1 MHHSFDPLEYHAGG
15 RPGKIEVVPS
25 KPVTTQ
31 HDLSLAYTPGVA
43 QPCREIAAD
52 PEKAYDYTAK
62 GNLVAVVTNGTAV
75 LGLGP
80 IGPLAGKPVMEG
92 KGVLF
97 KKFADIDVFDL
108 EIKADDPEEFVKIV
122 AALEPT
128 FGGINLEDLRGPDC
142 FYIER
147 ELKQR
152 MSIPVFHDDQHGT
165 AIIAGAAFL
174 NALELVEK
182 KIGDVKVVFSGAGA
196 AGIGCAHLFLSLGVT
211 PENLLLVDSKGVLAK
226 GRKEAINEWKQ
237 PFVRETKAR
246 TLAEAL
252 DGADVFVGVSVAG
265 ALTPGML
272 ARMAPRPI
280 VFAMANPDPEIPYD
294 DALKARPDAIVATGR
309 SDFPN
314 QVNNVLGFPFIFR
327 GALDARATTIHPD
340 MMRAAVHALA
350 ALARQDVPD
359 EVARAYG
366 VDTLRFGRE
375 YIIPKPFDPRVL
387 LWVAPAVAQAA
398 VVAGVARRTLDP
410 EEYRHRL
417 EHMLG
422 FERQFK
428 RRVRLR
434 ASRAPR
440 RIVFPEGGHEK
451 ILRACHIIHEE
462 RIARPVLLGDP
473 ALIRLKIGDLG
484 LSIPEVEIVDPGDEG
499 QRNGYLP
506 RLLALRGR
514 RGVAAVEAQA
524 LLEDPTTFGLLMLES
539 GHVDGFVGGIDR
551 HYPETLRPALSI
563 VRTRESVE
571 RACGIYALMFKNE
584 LLFLADTTVNIEPTA
599 TQLAEIAQ
607 LTARVARRFEVEPRV
622 ALLSFSNFGSVDHP
636 HSRKCAQ
643 AVEILHRLE
652 PGLMVDGEMQA
663 QAALDPKFRAEA
675 FPWAT
680 LTGRANVLVFPDL
693 QSGNLAYQLLTEL
706 GGAEPVGPILAG
718 MRRPVHVLQT
728 GFDVDDVVTMTAIA
742 VLDAQD
748 SS

>member
-15 RPGKIEVVPS
+15 RPGKIEVVAT

-43 QPCREIAAD
+43 VPCREIAAD

-75 LGLGP
+75 LGLGK
-80 IGPLAGKPVMEG
+80 IGPLASKPVMEG

-108 EIKADDPEEFVKIV
+108 EVEADDPEEFVRIV

-152 MSIPVFHDDQHGT
+152 MAIPVFHDDQHGT
-165 AIIAGAAFL
+165 AIIAAAAFL
-174 NALELVEK
+174 NALELQGK
-182 KIGDVKVVFSGAGA
+182 RIGDVRVVFSGAGA
-196 AGIGCAHLFLSLGVT
+196 AGIGCAHLFLALGVR
-211 PENLLLVDSKGVLAK
+211 PEHLLLVDSKGVLSQ
-226 GRKEAINEWKQ
+226 GRSEAMNEWKQ
-237 PFVRETKAR
+237 PFVRDTKAR
-246 TLAEAL
+246 TLTDAL
-252 DGADVFVGVSVAG
+252 VGADVFVGVSVAG
-265 ALTPGML
+265 ALEPAML
-272 ARMAPRPI
+272 AGMAPRPI
-280 VFAMANPDPEIPYD
+280 IFAMANPDPEIPYD
-294 DALKARPDAIVATGR
+294 DALRARPDAIVATGR
-309 SDFPN
+309 SDYPN

-327 GALDARATTIHPD
+327 GALDARATTIHPA
-340 MMRAAVHALA
+340 MMRAAVQSLA
-350 ALARQDVPD
+350 ALAREDVPD

-366 VDTLRFGRE
+366 VETLRFGRE

-398 VVAGVARRTLDP
+398 AESGVARRTLDP
-410 EEYRHRL
+410 EEYKHRL
-417 EHMLG
+417 ERLLG

-428 RRVRLR
+428 RRVLIR
-434 ASRAPR
+434 ASHDPR

-451 ILRACHIIHEE
+451 ILRACHILHEE
-462 RIARPVLLGDP
+462 HIARPVLLGDP

-484 LSIPEVEIVDPGDEG
+484 LSIPDVEIVDPADEAHAD
-499 QRNGYLP
+499 GYLA
-506 RLLALRGR
+506 RLLQLRGR
-514 RGVAAVEAQA
+514 RGVAAVEGRA
-524 LLEDPTTFGLLMLES
+524 LLADPTTFGLLMLER
-539 GHVDGFVGGIDR
+539 GDVDGFVGGIDR

-563 VRTRESVE
+563 VRTRDSVG
-571 RACGIYALMFKNE
+571 RACGIYVLMFKSE
-584 LLFLADTTVNIEPTA
+584 LLFLADTTVNIDPGAQE
-599 TQLAEIAQ
+599 LAEIAQ

-636 HSRKCAQ
+636 HSRKVAQ

-652 PGLMVDGEMQA
+652 PALMVDGEMQA
-663 QAALDPKFRAEA
+663 QAALDPAFRAEA
-675 FPWAT
+675 FPWSNLA
-680 LTGRANVLVFPDL
+680 GRANVLVFPDL

-706 GGAEPVGPILAG
+706 GGAESVGPILAG

-748 SS
+748 NS

>member
-1 MHHSFDPLEYHAGG
+1 MHHSFDPLEYHAGS
-15 RPGKIEVVPS
+15 RPGKIEVVPT

-43 QPCREIAAD
+43 VPCLEIARD

-75 LGLGP
+75 LGLGA

-108 EIKADDPEEFVKIV
+108 EVRADDPEEFVRIV

-128 FGGINLEDLRGPDC
+128 FGGVNLEDLRGPDC

-147 ELKQR
+147 ELKRR

-182 KIGDVKVVFSGAGA
+182 KIEEVRVVFSGAGA
-196 AGIGCAHLFLSLGVT
+196 AGIGCAHLFLALGVR
-211 PENLLLVDSKGVLAK
+211 PENLLLCDSKGVLRT
-226 GRKEAINEWKQ
+226 GRGEAMNEWKQ
-237 PFVRETKAR
+237 PFVRKTDAR
-246 TLAEAL
+246 TLADAL

-265 ALTPGML
+265 ALTPAML

-280 VFAMANPDPEIPYD
+280 VFAMANPDPEIGYVE
-294 DALKARPDAIVATGR
+294 ALAARPDAIVATGR

-314 QVNNVLGFPFIFR
+314 QANNVLGFPFIFR
-327 GALDARATTIHPD
+327 GALDARATAIHPD

-398 VVAGVARRTLDP
+398 AYAGVARRTLDP

-417 EHMLG
+417 ERLLG

-428 RRVRLR
+428 RRVRIR
-434 ASRAPR
+434 ASHSPR

-484 LSIPEVEIVDPGDEG
+484 LSIPEVEIVDPSDEA
-499 QRNGYLP
+499 QRDGYLP
-506 RLLALRGR
+506 RLLELRGR
-514 RGVAAVEAQA
+514 RGVPAVEGAH
-524 LLEDPTTFGLLMLES
+524 LLEDPTTFGLLMLER

-551 HYPETLRPALSI
+551 HYPETLRPALSL
-563 VRTRESVE
+563 VRTRESVG
-571 RACGIYALMFKNE
+571 RACGVYALMFRNE

-599 TQLAEIAQ
+599 EQLAEIAI

-643 AVEILHRLE
+643 AVELLHRME
-652 PGLMVDGEMQA
+652 PALMVDGEMQA
-663 QAALDPKFRAEA
+663 QAALDPDFRAEA
-675 FPWAT
+675 FPWSS
-680 LTGRANVLVFPDL
+680 LVGRANVLVFPDL

-706 GGAEPVGPILAG
+706 GGAEAVGPILTG

-748 SS
+748 A